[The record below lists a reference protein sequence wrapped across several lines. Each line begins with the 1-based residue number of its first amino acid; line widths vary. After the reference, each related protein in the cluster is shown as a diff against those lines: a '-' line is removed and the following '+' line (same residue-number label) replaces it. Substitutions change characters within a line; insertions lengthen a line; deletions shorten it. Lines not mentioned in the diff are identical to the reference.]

1 VCGRYA
7 AARDAADLAIWFEA
21 EHMPAVELPPRYNVA
36 PTFEAYLVTD
46 HDGTRSVDI
55 ARWGLIPSCSR
66 DASHASR
73 MINARSET
81 VADKPAYRSAFKRR
95 RCLVPVDGY
104 YEWQAGGPAARAA
117 KQPFFI
123 HDRAGDPL
131 ALAGLFEDWHGP
143 EGPVRTF
150 TVLTQ
155 DASPWLERI
164 HDRMPVIVNRESWS
178 TWLDDPLTD
187 EQFAN
192 ILQLSREDASRN
204 LNAYPVSTRVNKA
217 GNEGEDLIVPIGPAM
232 HVG

>member
-1 VCGRYA
+1 
-7 AARDAADLAIWFEA
+7 
-21 EHMPAVELPPRYNVA
+21 
-36 PTFEAYLVTD
+36 
-46 HDGTRSVDI
+46 
-55 ARWGLIPSCSR
+55 
-66 DASHASR
+66 

-104 YEWQAGGPAARAA
+104 YEWQPGGPAARAA

-155 DASPWLERI
+155 DASPWLQRI
-164 HDRMPVIVNRESWS
+164 HDRMPVIVDRESWS
-178 TWLDDPLTD
+178 TWLEDPLTD

-204 LNAYPVSTRVNKA
+204 LDAYPVSTRVNKA
-217 GNEGEDLIVPIGPAM
+217 GNEGEDLIVPIGPAL
-232 HVG
+232 HIG